1 MLRYW
6 KLISISIITVLT
18 IGAFYIQSAMASNN
32 YPEFVLDTQSGN
44 KDEISNITIRADYR
58 EGINGE
64 YAEITSEGTMYASE
78 QSFLDRLGG
87 MYTDADMERLQKNYR
102 NFMRGKDNIW
112 AVFEDQN
119 ILAYADINDHYIVDG
134 PREFTFDIDILEKD
148 SSKTRNFTI
157 NIPEKNKYNYV
168 QIEDVQVLNNEMIV
182 TTVNHSVNGNE
193 WGSDEIHVYRFNI
206 TDEKLV
212 TDEVIQVNPE
222 HANVQFA
229 HVNLIHDQSD
239 IGSAEH
245 LVFIKEYMKEVQH
258 EDGSYYLEPNGSELI
273 AYNLKTNELETIQ
286 LSEEIQVS
294 SGSIYLNDST
304 LYIIELADKDIKVTS
319 FNMDS
324 KEIEKLETINLP
336 SINSSNLNDHF
347 SVKIKDGEMYL
358 VGYEVNKNTEAPLLV
373 IDLDSG
379 KIKYEGVIITENL
392 KKTQLEYILNI
403 YEIELK

>member
-32 YPEFVLDTQSGN
+32 YPEFVLDTQNGN
-44 KDEISNITIRADYR
+44 EDEIANITIRADYS

-87 MYTDADMERLQKNYR
+87 IYTDGEMERLQKNYR

-112 AVFEDQN
+112 AVFEDQA
-119 ILAYADINDHYIVDG
+119 ILAYADINDNYIVDG

-148 SSKTRNFTI
+148 SNETKDFTI
-157 NIPEKNKYNYV
+157 NISEKNKYNYV

-182 TTVNHSVNGNE
+182 TTVNHSVNGR
-193 WGSDEIHVYRFNI
+193 SDEIHVYRLNI

-222 HANVQFA
+222 QASAQFA

-239 IGSAEH
+239 IGSAKH

-258 EDGSYYLEPNGSELI
+258 ADGNYYLEPNESELI
-273 AYNLKTNELETIQ
+273 AYHLKTNELESIQ
-286 LSEEIQVS
+286 LPEEIQVS

-304 LYIIELADKDIKVTS
+304 LYSIELADKDIKVAS

-324 KEIEKLETINLP
+324 KKIENLKTINL
-336 SINSSNLNDHF
+336 SNINSGNSLNDHF
-347 SVKIKDGEMYL
+347 SMKIKNGELYL
-358 VGYEVNKNTEAPLLV
+358 VGHEKNKNTEAPLLV

-379 KIKYEGVIITENL
+379 EIKYEGVIVTENL
-392 KKTQLEYILNI
+392 KETQLDYILNI
-403 YEIELK
+403 YEMELK